1 MSGRPSDGMELDE
14 LRDEFDWMFGFQGRM
29 AERIRGDADV
39 HSLVDYV
46 GKLEGE
52 NERLEDENERLRG
65 IVGDAVEAASL
76 DDINDW
82 PYGHRLRLV
91 AEAKKLGIE
100 VE

>member
-1 MSGRPSDGMELDE
+1 MTSDDC
-14 LRDEFDWMFGFQGRM
+14 
-29 AERIRGDADV
+29 AERAERYREISVNTLAHNER
-39 HSLVDYV
+39 LM
-46 GKLEGE
+46 EE

-82 PYGHRLRLV
+82 PYSHRLRLV